1 MQNFIYD
8 IDTKI
13 YFGKNQLDNLII
25 ELNNLGAKKPLI
37 VYGGGSIKANG
48 IYQKIIM
55 LSGLSYCWCRYS

>member
-1 MQNFIYD
+1 MQNFVYD

-37 VYGGGSIKANG
+37 VKGVILCLKLKYLRMAEVR
-48 IYQKIIM
+48 Q
-55 LSGLSYCWCRYS
+55 